1 VRLMVQNRQKGESK
15 FRQKG
20 PLVHHC
26 PVSELHTLGQEPNA
40 KSQFE
45 SPLSENLDAN
55 HDDAPLRFRKM
66 AYIVGLGSP
75 PGQAIRNVLEF
86 LMFAVGGGGGANHL
100 HSSKERGFMETSN
113 VGRDHFHRGESYLEA
128 YGPTTSPQTNWA
140 EMSL

>member
-20 PLVHHC
+20 SLVHHC
-26 PVSELHTLGQEPNA
+26 PVSKLHTLGQEPNA

-45 SPLSENLDAN
+45 SPLSENLDAD

-86 LMFAVGGGGGANHL
+86 LMFAVGEGGSQPPSLKQRKRL
-100 HSSKERGFMETSN
+100 HGDKQCRKRSF
-113 VGRDHFHRGESYLEA
+113 
-128 YGPTTSPQTNWA
+128 P
-140 EMSL
+140 